1 MKWVKIKKDLMII
14 SLMFVVNSLAILYFN
29 YDFQDTFVLFVTS
42 FTEC

>member
-14 SLMFVVNSLAILYFN
+14 SLMFVVNSSAILYFN